1 MCAATAHGSAAAHRA
16 APRSV
21 VIVDADHE
29 PSQEP
34 ADELTSDDDFDVD
47 IDADIDA
54 DDGTIDVDHP
64 DAVPFDIG
72 QDDLP
77 TRIAHA
83 KQRHGV
89 GGAMLAA
96 GMLGVDQVLNGRK
109 PREEAPIVV
118 DANGEPVDI
127 DRDGIDIT
135 LDDAGV
141 QVSAPPLPR
150 TAPVAAPPRRSRWRT
165 R

>member
-1 MCAATAHGSAAAHRA
+1 M
-16 APRSV
+16 

-34 ADELTSDDDFDVD
+34 ADELTSD
-47 IDADIDA
+47 DIDA

-109 PREEAPIVV
+109 PREDAPIVV

-150 TAPVAAPPRRSRWRT
+150 TAPVTAPPRRSRWRT

>member
-1 MCAATAHGSAAAHRA
+1 
-16 APRSV
+16 V

-34 ADELTSDDDFDVD
+34 ADELTSDD
-47 IDADIDA
+47 IDAG
-54 DDGTIDVDHP
+54 DGTIDVDHP

-109 PREEAPIVV
+109 PREDAPIVV

-150 TAPVAAPPRRSRWRT
+150 TAPVTSPPRRSRWRT

>member
-1 MCAATAHGSAAAHRA
+1 VEH
-16 APRSV
+16 
-21 VIVDADHE
+21 VDDQHE
-29 PSQEP
+29 PTPDNDNDNDRALE
-34 ADELTSDDDFDVD
+34 ALDTD
-47 IDADIDA
+47 IDIDGPDVL
-54 DDGTIDVDHP
+54 DDS
-64 DAVPFDIG
+64 AVPFDVG

-89 GGAMLAA
+89 AGAMLAA

-127 DRDGIDIT
+127 DRDGIAFA
-135 LDDAGV
+135 LDDDGTH
-141 QVSAPPLPR
+141 VSAPPLPR
-150 TAPVAAPPRRSRWRT
+150 TSPVTAPPRRKRWLSR
-165 R
+165 

>member
-1 MCAATAHGSAAAHRA
+1 VEH
-16 APRSV
+16 
-21 VIVDADHE
+21 VDDQHE
-29 PSQEP
+29 PTPDNDNDNDRALE
-34 ADELTSDDDFDVD
+34 ALDTD
-47 IDADIDA
+47 IDIDGPDVL
-54 DDGTIDVDHP
+54 DDS
-64 DAVPFDIG
+64 AVPFDVG

-89 GGAMLAA
+89 AGAMLAA

-150 TAPVAAPPRRSRWRT
+150 TAPVTSPPRRSRWRT

>member
-1 MCAATAHGSAAAHRA
+1 M
-16 APRSV
+16 
-21 VIVDADHE
+21 DDQHE
-29 PSQEP
+29 PTPDNDTDTDRALE
-34 ADELTSDDDFDVD
+34 ALDTYID
-47 IDADIDA
+47 IDGPDVL
-54 DDGTIDVDHP
+54 DDS
-64 DAVPFDIG
+64 AVPFDVG

-89 GGAMLAA
+89 AGAMLAA

-127 DRDGIDIT
+127 DRDGIAFA
-135 LDDAGV
+135 LDDDGTH
-141 QVSAPPLPR
+141 VSAPPLPR
-150 TAPVAAPPRRSRWRT
+150 TSPVTAPPRRKRWLSR
-165 R
+165 

>member
-1 MCAATAHGSAAAHRA
+1 
-16 APRSV
+16 V

-34 ADELTSDDDFDVD
+34 ADELTSD
-47 IDADIDA
+47 DIDA

-109 PREEAPIVV
+109 PREDAPIVV

-150 TAPVAAPPRRSRWRT
+150 TAPVTAPPRRSRWRT

>member
-1 MCAATAHGSAAAHRA
+1 MDDQHEPTGDTDGNTDTDADVALEAFDTDELFDGSAEL
-16 APRSV
+16 
-21 VIVDADHE
+21 DA
-29 PSQEP
+29 
-34 ADELTSDDDFDVD
+34 T
-47 IDADIDA
+47 
-54 DDGTIDVDHP
+54 
-64 DAVPFDIG
+64 AVPFDVG

-77 TRIAHA
+77 TRVAHA

-89 GGAMLAA
+89 AGAMLAA

-127 DRDGIDIT
+127 DRDGIAFA
-135 LDDAGV
+135 LDDAGT

-150 TAPVAAPPRRSRWRT
+150 SAPVATPTRRKRWRSR
-165 R
+165 

>member
-34 ADELTSDDDFDVD
+34 ADELTSD
-47 IDADIDA
+47 DIDA

-109 PREEAPIVV
+109 PREDAPIVV

-150 TAPVAAPPRRSRWRT
+150 TAPVTSPPRRSRWRT

>member
-1 MCAATAHGSAAAHRA
+1 MGAMDEQGRPTDGPEEELDAT
-16 APRSV
+16 
-21 VIVDADHE
+21 
-29 PSQEP
+29 
-34 ADELTSDDDFDVD
+34 
-47 IDADIDA
+47 
-54 DDGTIDVDHP
+54 
-64 DAVPFDIG
+64 AVPFDLG

-83 KQRHGV
+83 RQRHGV

-118 DANGEPVDI
+118 DANGEPTDI
-127 DRDGIDIT
+127 DRDGIVVS

-141 QVSAPPLPR
+141 EVVAPALPR
-150 TAPVAAPPRRSRWRT
+150 TAPVTAPASRRRRWGR
-165 R
+165 